1 MNKVLK
7 IGIPILVAVLILVI
21 GAGLVLAKEKGV
33 SVLTGPAA
41 LYDGDYSRCS
51 QCPGPQ
57 YTNCQCA
64 SNGGGLE
71 GYPNKGYCLGSGACY
86 GSGGWSGE
94 NDAGYQ
100 PPCHR
105 YWR

>member
-1 MNKVLK
+1 MNNILK

-21 GAGLVLAKEKGV
+21 GAGLVLAKEKDT
-33 SVLTGPAA
+33 SVLAGPTAS
-41 LYDGDYSRCS
+41 YDYDYSRCS

-57 YTNCQCA
+57 YANCPCA
-64 SNGGGLE
+64 GNGGWG
-71 GYPNKGYCLGSGACY
+71 GYSNNGYCPGSGARY
-86 GSGGWSGE
+86 GSGGWSGD
-94 NDAGYQ
+94 NDASYQ